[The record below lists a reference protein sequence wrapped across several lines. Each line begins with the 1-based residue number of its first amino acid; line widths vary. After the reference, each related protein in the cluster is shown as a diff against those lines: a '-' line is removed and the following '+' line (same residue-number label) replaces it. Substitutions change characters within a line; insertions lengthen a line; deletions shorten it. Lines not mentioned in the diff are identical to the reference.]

1 MPDLHERAAGHV
13 GRLVVERGRE
23 VDVEDVGAR
32 ARGVDVAVGEGEAR
46 STASPLSYAAVTPP
60 GSAPPARSAT
70 SEPGTN
76 VWRVPSG
83 IVQVD
88 WLPDS
93 VVPAGI
99 VSVLA

>member
-1 MPDLHERAAGHV
+1 M
-13 GRLVVERGRE
+13 
-23 VDVEDVGAR
+23 
-32 ARGVDVAVGEGEAR
+32 
-46 STASPLSYAAVTPP
+46 TPP

-76 VWRVPSG
+76 VCRVPSG